1 VRLNE
6 EKTRNDNGT
15 KIPSQDVQILDGA
28 LVPGAVN
35 QIAAQIKLTEI
46 WNASYGLQYP
56 VKI

>member
-1 VRLNE
+1 MEKKKQEMRMVR
-6 EKTRNDNGT
+6 KSQT
-15 KIPSQDVQILDGA
+15 KMLQILDGA